1 MPLFTCVHKPCR
13 ISLRWGEAAICPLHK
28 SALTPRED
36 SSLAVDWATGCAPH
50 AKKKAFK
57 NTTFRLTSFMPAT
70 QRGLFDLGM
79 SGAGPQISITVLVY
93 PTFTMPTLDIDK
105 VPQMLR
111 EGFAKLKPWTA
122 DKQLKWKNEQQAA
135 IDGIWNASPFRL
147 RLSRP
152 GWGVID
158 YKPQFN
164 LRFTA
169 NPRDAHIIADIEKAP
184 PIIPEMF
191 NCGGSR
197 LNLAQIISGNP
208 KAVSSAALNSQ
219 SGRPVGMNSSLLGI
233 KMDEVVVQYNIVA
246 HEYGHMIGLPDEYNA
261 GGEIKKDGDLRSNA
275 YAIHCSATNKLALS
289 AGQQWEWNKR
299 TMSLMSIG
307 NELRARHLITI
318 WEAVTVATANFTK
331 PQDWTIV

>member
-1 MPLFTCVHKPCR
+1 MPLYTCLHQPCR
-13 ISLRWGEAAICPLHK
+13 ISLRWGELAVCPLHK
-28 SALTPRED
+28 SPLTPRQD

-50 AKKKAFK
+50 TKKKAFK
-57 NTTFRLTSFMPAT
+57 NTTFRLQGFMPAT

-79 SGAGPQISITVLVY
+79 SGASPLISITVLVH

-105 VPQMLR
+105 VPPMLR
-111 EGFAKLKPWTA
+111 EGFANLVPWTA
-122 DKQLKWKNEQQAA
+122 GEQLQWKNEQQQA
-135 IDGIWNASPFRL
+135 IDGIWNAAPFRL
-147 RLSRP
+147 RLNLP
-152 GWGVID
+152 GWGVRD

-197 LNLAQIISGNP
+197 LNLAQIVSGNP

-219 SGRPVGMNSSLLGI
+219 SGRPVGMNSSLLGHKI
-233 KMDEVVVQYNIVA
+233 DNVIVQYNIVA

-261 GGEIKKDGDLRSNA
+261 GGAIKKDGDLKSNA
-275 YAIHCSATNKLALS
+275 YAIHCEATNKLALKV
-289 AGQQWEWNKR
+289 GLPWKWNTRSK
-299 TMSLMSIG
+299 SLMSTG
-307 NELRARHLITI
+307 NELKARHLMTV
-318 WEAVTVATANFTK
+318 WEAVTIATADFTK